1 MKKTVVK
8 TYDKNSKTF
17 GREVLMVI
25 PKNLKPEMA
34 DLFAT
39 RVQVQAMHWTKC
51 EANEQIGKILK
62 DNPEF
67 ASEVDM
73 EALTEE
79 ELKVY
84 AKYLDNTAIVEAY
97 DNYSFSDEEKE
108 ALEHV
113 AEPDTMVWFYA
124 SFVSNNAG
132 IAMDGFKSI
141 YEDCRYLFRTY
152 VLTDTT
158 DAMNTDKV
166 FKELRKKIVGFYN
179 SKFKLEEDTDL
190 FNAKGSSIAKVSASF
205 VKLLVSDFKVPARLN
220 GKTGKAE
227 LGGYRQEKT
236 CRKIFR
242 TYILAKVQ
250 NLSLDEA
257 RQEIDSVIQKEVTKA
272 EKEAM
277 KDSQP
282 KEESEA

>member
-1 MKKTVVK
+1 MKTAVK

-17 GREVLMVI
+17 GREVLMVM
-25 PKNLKPEMA
+25 PKNLKSEMA
-34 DLFAT
+34 DTFAT

-67 ASEVDM
+67 ASEVGM
-73 EALTEE
+73 ETLTEE

-84 AKYLDNTAIVEAY
+84 TKYLDNVAIIEAY
-97 DNYSFSDEEKE
+97 DSYSFSDEEKE

-113 AEPDTMVWFYA
+113 SEPDTMVWFYA